1 MTEHVKIYGIKP
13 RIQYVADGTS
23 ETYEFPFAI
32 FSTSDIE
39 KGDIVVY
46 YYNNSLLLGG
56 ESNTL
61 EHVLNGLT
69 TSYLYQASKEGDLM
83 ILTND
88 EDMTKMPP
96 YLEGKSSENGDEVVF
111 VGGRSLNDVK
121 HYANTIEFI
130 WGNYGHCRDIWKF
143 RPRLFLWIWR

>member
-1 MTEHVKIYGIKP
+1 M
-13 RIQYVADGTS
+13 
-23 ETYEFPFAI
+23 
-32 FSTSDIE
+32 
-39 KGDIVVY
+39 VY

-96 YLEGKSSENGDEVVF
+96 YLAGKSSENGDEVVF

-130 WGNYGHCRDIWKF
+130 
-143 RPRLFLWIWR
+143 